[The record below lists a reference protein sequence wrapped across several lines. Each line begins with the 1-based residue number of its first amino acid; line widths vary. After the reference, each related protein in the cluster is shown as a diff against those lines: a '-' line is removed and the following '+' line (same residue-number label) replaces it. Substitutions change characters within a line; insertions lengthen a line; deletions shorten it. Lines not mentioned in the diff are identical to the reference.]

1 MRTDLAPG
9 LPPLAADAQKMQQAL
24 TNIVSN
30 SIKYSAPATPIAIGA
45 WLERREGRSM
55 VAIRV
60 RDRGLGMTPQQQA
73 QVFDA
78 FYRVDRESGVPG
90 SGLGMTILKEIVDL
104 HGGQIVLESQFGVG
118 IEVTLYL
125 PPVLTE
131 EGAG

>member
-1 MRTDLAPG
+1 
-9 LPPLAADAQKMQQAL
+9 
-24 TNIVSN
+24 
-30 SIKYSAPATPIAIGA
+30 
-45 WLERREGRSM
+45 M
-55 VAIRV
+55 VTIRV

-118 IEVTLYL
+118 TEVTLYL